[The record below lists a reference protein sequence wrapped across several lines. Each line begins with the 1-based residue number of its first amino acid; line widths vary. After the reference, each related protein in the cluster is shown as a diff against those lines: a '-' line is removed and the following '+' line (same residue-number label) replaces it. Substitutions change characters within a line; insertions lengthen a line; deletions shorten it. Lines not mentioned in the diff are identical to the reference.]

1 MRQKQLRVILT
12 FPAAVDAMA
21 MESYGAA
28 HQVPGRLI
36 PLPSAVSAG
45 CGLCWSA
52 PPEAREAE
60 KLKWWYWKDKA
71 YPEEGQDEPA

>member
-36 PLPSAVSAG
+36 PLP
-45 CGLCWSA
+45 CWSA
-52 PPEAREAE
+52 PPEARDAVEAAAQE
-60 KLKWWYWKDKA
+60 AGLRTGGIY
-71 YPEEGQDEPA
+71 ELML

>member
-12 FPAAVDAMA
+12 FPAAVYAMA

-52 PPEAREAE
+52 PPEAREAVE
-60 KLKWWYWKDKA
+60 AAAQEAGLRTGGIY
-71 YPEEGQDEPA
+71 ELML